1 MCGIVGVAGP
11 AVAADRKSLAIARDS
26 MRHRGPDD
34 FGEWWS
40 PDGRVGLGHRRL
52 AVIDLTA
59 AGHQPMAD
67 AANEVVITFNG
78 EIYNYRDLRRQLAAS
93 GHVFRSD
100 SDTEVILAAFREW
113 GHGCVLRLDGMFSLA
128 LYDRRAHQLFLARDR
143 AGEKPLFYA
152 NGEGRLIFASELKA
166 LMAYDP
172 TLRRADLEALD
183 CYLGMGYVPGDRC
196 ILSGVK
202 KLPPAHALLFDVDAG
217 SARIWRYWQPP
228 ACVSAAPDVDALV
241 SGLADV
247 MGIAIERQLVA
258 DVPIGVLLSGGL
270 DSSLITAIAASKI
283 SKLKTFTVTFP
294 GSARHDESAH
304 ARLIAEHFGTE
315 HIELPAAEISP
326 SLLPTLAR
334 QYDEPLID
342 TSMIPT
348 FLVSQLV
355 RRHCTVA
362 LGGDGG
368 DELFGGYDHYRRLS
382 ALDGI
387 SRYVPS
393 PVRRGFGAAAAS
405 LAPARMKGRN
415 WLAALA
421 ADLDRSVPLVASY
434 FDRDTRLGLL
444 PCLSAV
450 AGACETIWASRV
462 SPGDD
467 IVDRATRTDFGN
479 YLPEDILVKVD
490 RASMLNSLEVRA
502 PFLDRAIVEFAFGR
516 VPAYLKATK
525 ARQKILLK
533 ALAARVL
540 PPRVELERKQGFTI
554 PIGDWLSSGPWQRVF
569 QSVLL
574 DGSTMFRREEVE
586 RLWVSRPRGHRHT
599 EGMFGLLMLEL
610 WRREYGVV
618 VG

>member
-1 MCGIVGVAGP
+1 MQ
-11 AVAADRKSLAIARDS
+11 
-26 MRHRGPDD
+26 HRGPDD

-59 AGHQPMAD
+59 GGHQPMLD
-67 AANEVVITFNG
+67 AASDLVITFNG
-78 EIYNYRDLRRQLAAS
+78 EIYNYRDLRRQLSAS
-93 GHVFRSD
+93 GHAFRSE
-100 SDTEVILAAFREW
+100 SDTEVVLAAFREW
-113 GHGCVLRLDGMFSLA
+113 GRECVLRLDGMFSIA
-128 LYDRRAHQLFLARDR
+128 LYDRRADQLFLARDR

-152 NGEGRLIFASELKA
+152 DAGDRLLFASELKA

-172 TLRRADLEALD
+172 ALRRADLEALD

-202 KLPPAHALLFDVDAG
+202 KLPPAHALVFDVGAG
-217 SARIWRYWQPP
+217 TTKVWRYWQPP
-228 ACVSAAPDVDALV
+228 ACVNDAPDVDELV

-247 MGIAIERQLVA
+247 MNTAIEKQLVA

-270 DSSLITAIAASKI
+270 DSSLITAIAATKVSR
-283 SKLKTFTVTFP
+283 LKTFTVTFP
-294 GSARHDESAH
+294 GSPRHDESAH
-304 ARLIAEHFGTE
+304 ARVIADRFGTE

-326 SLLPTLAR
+326 SLLPALAR
-334 QYDEPLID
+334 QYDEPVID

-382 ALDGI
+382 VLDGL

-393 PVRRGFGAAAAS
+393 RVRRGLGAAAVA
-405 LAPARMKGRN
+405 LAPTAMKGRN

-421 ADLDRSVPLVASY
+421 ADLHHTVPLVASY
-434 FDRDTRLGLL
+434 FDRDSRLRLL
-444 PCLSAV
+444 PGLDAV
-450 AGACETIWASRV
+450 AGACENVWAERV
-462 SPGDD
+462 SPGGDL
-467 IVDRATRTDFGN
+467 VDRATRTDFAN
-479 YLPEDILVKVD
+479 YLPETILVKVD

-502 PFLDRAIVEFAFGR
+502 PFLDRSVLEFAFGR
-516 VPAYLKATK
+516 VPAHLKATK

-533 ALAARVL
+533 TLAARVL
-540 PPRVELERKQGFTI
+540 PMRTELERKQGFTV
-554 PIGDWLSSGPWQRVF
+554 PIAEWLLAGPWQRAF
-569 QSVLL
+569 QTVLL
-574 DGSTMFRREEVE
+574 DGSTMFRRDEVE
-586 RLWVSRPRGHRHT
+586 RLWSARTRGHRNT
-599 EGMFGLLMLEL
+599 EGLFGLLMLEL
-610 WRREYGVV
+610 WRREYGVT